1 MITYNGIVE
10 YFREVA
16 DKHTQINS
24 FSFGDIDD
32 ADLEKTTEYP
42 LLHVGVTGANIDE
55 RVISYDINVMLIE
68 IIDDKGDQKDN
79 EKYALSNTLQILQD
93 LQTEFLKGSSI
104 VTPET
109 KLTGNALSCTPIT
122 GNYNNRV
129 VGWSSVMT
137 IEGINESEP
146 CNIPYAPIVKWNYT
160 TPTTPIANINLNGTW
175 YSATI
180 QQQGNIE
187 YFTAVNFLEVW
198 KPIIDKSSYG
208 NLNGTSYEGL
218 TLDYSFKNTAIH
230 FIGLRFIAQ
239 KVLAIGQVF
248 FIKYKNITGGQN
260 RLFKLYSIANQEFVE
275 IACNSGVMLVRDSI
289 GTARPLS
296 GVTITG
302 LTDQDLLA
310 QNNYIVREEPLVVA
324 IHIVENQKIHF
335 YYSENNYAVLD
346 TNDILVGL
354 GNVQIGEYEDTS
366 THKSNFMVQEFIY
379 SQQGADNTSIKNTIK
394 WLNGL

>member
-24 FSFGDIDD
+24 FSFGDIED

-129 VGWSSVMT
+129 VGWSTLMT

-180 QQQGNIE
+180 QQQDKIN
-187 YFTAVNFLEVW
+187 YLPSSNFLSGW
-198 KPIIDKSSYG
+198 LPILDKNS
-208 NLNGTSYEGL
+208 LGTLTGFVTSEQL
-218 TLDYSFKNTAIH
+218 TLDYNFRNTAIH
-230 FIGLRFIAQ
+230 FIG
-239 KVLAIGQVF
+239 GYF
-248 FIKYKNITGGQN
+248 FDNIT
-260 RLFKLYSIANQEFVE
+260 I
-275 IACNSGVMLVRDSI
+275 
-289 GTARPLS
+289 
-296 GVTITG
+296 
-302 LTDQDLLA
+302 
-310 QNNYIVREEPLVVA
+310 
-324 IHIVENQKIHF
+324 
-335 YYSENNYAVLD
+335 
-346 TNDILVGL
+346 
-354 GNVQIGEYEDTS
+354 
-366 THKSNFMVQEFIY
+366 
-379 SQQGADNTSIKNTIK
+379 
-394 WLNGL
+394 